1 MISIPATREIIAAQA
16 ESAAIANGLRNRFA
30 RSSSNCEYIPGETAA
45 GASVGLILKSVE
57 AGGDTSRNNSSAA
70 GTCDSGAGN
79 STTRDTTVEGVGA
92 ITGASVR

>member
-1 MISIPATREIIAAQA
+1 
-16 ESAAIANGLRNRFA
+16 
-30 RSSSNCEYIPGETAA
+30 
-45 GASVGLILKSVE
+45 VGLILKSVE

-92 ITGASVR
+92 ITGASVRLAAGGWITVIFETVVFAGADTKGFGGAASGRDLGSLRTAEEFTE